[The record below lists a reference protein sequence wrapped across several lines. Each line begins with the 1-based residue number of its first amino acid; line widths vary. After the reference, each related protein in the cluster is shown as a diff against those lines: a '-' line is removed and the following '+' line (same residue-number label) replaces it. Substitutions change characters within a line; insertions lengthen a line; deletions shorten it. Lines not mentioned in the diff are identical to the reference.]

1 MTAKHDLTPAQAAAE
16 VERMTSRVHRRAQW
30 PAWMFLGVAAVNFA
44 FFVVV
49 GSANHRVS
57 DSLSPVPAL
66 LAVAIF
72 LIVARQPVIGADAQ
86 RINRPILI
94 AAIVTTVSGLIIDQ
108 TVMPKHFTGWLVL
121 LAAVMVSPYL
131 VGAWR
136 WLHR

>member
-1 MTAKHDLTPAQAAAE
+1 VTAKHDLTPEQASVE
-16 VERMTSRVHRRAQW
+16 IERMTSQVRRRARW

-66 LAVAIF
+66 LAVTVF
-72 LIVARQPVIGADAQ
+72 LIVARQSVIGADAQ

-94 AAIVTTVSGLIIDQ
+94 AAILTTVAGLVIDQ
-108 TVMPKHFTGWLVL
+108 TVLPHHFTGWLVL
-121 LAAVMVSPYL
+121 LAAAMVSPYL

-136 WLHR
+136 WLHQ